1 MLASVGGGTRG
12 RASVEILQPDSSAN
26 QKFSISDAC
35 KKSYF
40 PLEVLF
46 VATQYEIPFKLSM
59 STFQVSI
66 IAMTPAI
73 ASHKVR
79 HPSWN
84 FWIFIVK
91 VLRSKLVAAE
101 RTPRLK
107 RKLSNT
113 DR

>member
-1 MLASVGGGTRG
+1 MRISLVLKNLALFGQSLVFMRQ
-12 RASVEILQPDSSAN
+12 AVEIPQPDSSAN
-26 QKFSISDAC
+26 QKFSVSDAC
-35 KKSYF
+35 KKSYFF

-79 HPSWN
+79 HPSC
-84 FWIFIVK
+84 
-91 VLRSKLVAAE
+91 
-101 RTPRLK
+101 
-107 RKLSNT
+107 
-113 DR
+113 